1 MEDEDDSSASVS
13 VHLTHRV
20 SICFFFGKLWLV
32 YLPTS
37 PLRYLPKNQ
46 GLIRGLLNVGFP

>member
-20 SICFFFGKLWLV
+20 SICFFFWEIMAG
-32 YLPTS
+32 LPTS